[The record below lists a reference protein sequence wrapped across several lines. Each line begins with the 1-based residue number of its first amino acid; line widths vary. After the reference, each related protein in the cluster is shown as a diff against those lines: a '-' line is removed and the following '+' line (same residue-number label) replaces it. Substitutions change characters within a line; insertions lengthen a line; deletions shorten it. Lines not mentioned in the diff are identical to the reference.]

1 MNREQFETQW
11 KEIENPFKIIFLNNN
26 CGTRVMP
33 GSVYIKISGLNYC
46 TLCDGPGKKAWE
58 KLK

>member
-1 MNREQFETQW
+1 MFYTIRIA
-11 KEIENPFKIIFLNNN
+11 KKGGRVLCHN

-58 KLK
+58 ELK